1 METENVAGM
10 PFTVRPSG
18 ELKPLS
24 HRQHYRL
31 GKTTDYRRQILVWI
45 YLGLAVVFEIGF
57 ALSMKA
63 SDGFTVFWP
72 SVGTVLGMIA
82 SISLLTLALRT
93 LPISVGY
100 PIWVGA
106 GALGTVIFGT
116 ILFGEAMTPLKAASA
131 ALIVIGVIG
140 LKVASG

>member
-1 METENVAGM
+1 MEAENVAGM
-10 PFTVRPSG
+10 HFTVRPSG
-18 ELKPLS
+18 GVGRLK
-24 HRQHYRL
+24 R
-31 GKTTDYRRQILVWI
+31 GKYYQQVKAIADGRQILIWI
-45 YLGLAVVFEIGF
+45 YLGLAVIFEIGF

-63 SDGFTVFWP
+63 SNGFTVFWP
-72 SVGTVLGMIA
+72 SVGTVIGMIA
-82 SISLLTLALRT
+82 SISFLTLALRT

-116 ILFGEAMTPLKAASA
+116 ILFGEAMTPLKAASV

-140 LKVASG
+140 LKVAAG